1 MAERETWEM
10 NDFFGLA
17 PFPVAM
23 TSLSFFLGYKYFV
36 MLVRISI
43 PQLLL
48 VQSDVILGGF

>member
-23 TSLSFFLGYKYFV
+23 TSLSFFFGLQILRDACTDLDSSA
-36 MLVRISI
+36 LV
-43 PQLLL
+43 
-48 VQSDVILGGF
+48 GAK